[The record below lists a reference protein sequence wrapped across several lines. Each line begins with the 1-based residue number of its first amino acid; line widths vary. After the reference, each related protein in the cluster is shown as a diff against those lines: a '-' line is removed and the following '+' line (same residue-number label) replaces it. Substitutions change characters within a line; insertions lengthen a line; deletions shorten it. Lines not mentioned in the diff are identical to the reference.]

1 MEPPEEAVPATIAR
15 YENGELS
22 RREDRVT
29 AEEPLEIRVGGQT
42 LAVTMRTPGH
52 DHELAAG
59 WLVTEGIVTRPEEIV
74 RIEHCRET
82 RSAEEEGNVV
92 LVRTTAQAGAH
103 LDRARRL
110 LLTSSSCGICGKGS
124 IESIRGQFPP
134 ITGPA
139 ATSAETLLGL
149 PQRLRRAQT
158 TFGQTGGLHAA
169 GVFTLEGDL
178 LAAREDVGRH
188 NAVDK
193 AIGALFREG
202 RLPLSEAILCV
213 SGRASFEIVQKA
225 LAAGIPIV
233 AAVSAPSSLAIDLA
247 RSAGIALVGF
257 LRERGF
263 NLYSGENRV
272 RVPSG
277 ATATAPRA
285 TG

>member
-1 MEPPEEAVPATIAR
+1 MDPSDTASREDRIVR
-15 YENGELS
+15 YENGGL
-22 RREDRVT
+22 RPRADRVT
-29 AEEPLEIRVGGQT
+29 VEEPLEIRVGGQT

-59 WLVTEGIVTRPEEIV
+59 WLVTEGIVSRPDEIV

-92 LVRTTAQAGAH
+92 LVRTTAPAGGQ

-110 LLTSSSCGICGKGS
+110 LLTSSSCGLCGKGS

-134 ITGPA
+134 VESA
-139 ATSAETLLGL
+139 ASVSPDVLLSL
-149 PQRLRRAQT
+149 PGILRQSQA

-169 GVFTLEGDL
+169 GAFTLSGEMI
-178 LAAREDVGRH
+178 ASREDIGRH

-193 AIGALFREG
+193 VVGALFREG
-202 RLPLSEAILCV
+202 RLPLSDSILCV
-213 SGRASFEIVQKA
+213 SGRVSFEIVQKA

-247 RSAGIALVGF
+247 RSSGMALVGF
-257 LRERGF
+257 LREGGF
-263 NLYSGENRV
+263 NLYCGEDRV
-272 RVPSG
+272 A
-277 ATATAPRA
+277 ATEPAR
-285 TG
+285 GFRG

>member
-1 MEPPEEAVPATIAR
+1 MEPSDEAVHVERIAR
-15 YENGELS
+15 YEAGRLAP
-22 RREDRVT
+22 REDCVT
-29 AEEPLEIRVGGQT
+29 VEEPMEIRIGGQT

-52 DHELAAG
+52 DYDLAAG
-59 WLVTEGIVTRPEEIV
+59 WLVTEGVVSRPEEIV

-103 LDRARRL
+103 LDRARRM
-110 LLTSSSCGICGKGS
+110 LLTSSSCGLCGKGS
-124 IESIRGQFPP
+124 IESIRGQFPAVDSP
-134 ITGPA
+134 VVVA
-139 ATSAETLLGL
+139 AEVLLSL
-149 PQRLRRAQT
+149 PEKLRRAQT

-169 GVFTLEGDL
+169 GIFTASGALI
-178 LAAREDVGRH
+178 AAREDVGRH

-193 AIGALFREG
+193 VIGHLFREG
-202 RLPLSEAILCV
+202 RLPLSESVLCV

-247 RSAGIALVGF
+247 RSSGMTLAGF
-257 LRERGF
+257 LREKGF
-263 NLYSGENRV
+263 NLYSGEARV
-272 RVPSG
+272 AVPGS
-277 ATATAPRA
+277 APSA